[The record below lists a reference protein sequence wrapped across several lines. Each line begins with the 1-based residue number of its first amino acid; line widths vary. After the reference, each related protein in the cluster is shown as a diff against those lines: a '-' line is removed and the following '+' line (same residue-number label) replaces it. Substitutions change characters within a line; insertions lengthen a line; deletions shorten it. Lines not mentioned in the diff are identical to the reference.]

1 MGTNVNIDDNAEGR
15 EGGSTNG
22 GTDEGDLLSI
32 LPDNEGL
39 SGVLVVQHGSELEDL
54 QIFIPSV
61 LDGGDDPQVG
71 CGCDF
76 VGGSRERKL
85 ETATGANRGL
95 GVSTDGGE
103 TESNKRQREHDDA
116 EVSESS

>member
-1 MGTNVNIDDNAEGR
+1 MGTNVNIDDNAEGQ

-32 LPDNEGL
+32 LPDGEGP
-39 SGVLVVQHGSELEDL
+39 SGALVVQHGPELEDL
-54 QIFIPSV
+54 QIIVASV
-61 LDGGDDPQVG
+61 LDDGGDPQVG
-71 CGCDF
+71 CGRDL

-85 ETATGANRGL
+85 ETATGANGGL

-103 TESNKRQREHDDA
+103 TKSDKR
-116 EVSESS
+116 